1 MNATITFAEMT
12 NNELRQFI
20 EKKGLP
26 KPKSAVRTKDQ
37 LIAHINTHWNPFNN
51 LKKPEVVVK
60 KPVCECCGAS
70 DKSVGLATGDNGVEM
85 WVCRFCD
92 VDGSNYNGWGE
103 HHCSECGME
112 DGDCNCNNA
121 EPNWGNII
129 ATMMARTEFA
139 VYEEDDG
146 FEDCN
151 DCGYAHHHED
161 KCPNETT
168 CEHYEKS
175 EKAEAEEEEDVCYGK
190 HCDKKSCLKL
200 ATGWNRLWGG
210 VAEKRFA
217 LNLYCDECI
226 EQDCFEKCEA
236 CRVVYP
242 VTSLNYRTGGLFGEH
257 CGNNLYCEACCKDI
271 EEKMTLRE
279 EPEPEPEPAPV
290 AKITD
295 TKIWRK
301 KDGVRSKK
309 AHTDG
314 CPKVATYV
322 IGASETDGADYHDF
336 YYCYGDLKE
345 ALNAFNAQKKKKNS
359 KEKNAYTYRR
369 LILCEGEEEQ
379 KEVKVWQRTKEEIV
393 RPTFQ
398 LAELNTFNFDYT
410 LFKHERGGFCK
421 YAVYNNTA
429 NHYVACDFDG
439 DKIIGWGKGTIYK
452 TLNAWTTA
460 NWKEQRIK
468 DGNNKT
474 TRNNAYRETKYIP
487 LQIIDDDE
495 LIYGPLYEEIEWESS
510 MSIEKK

>member
-242 VTSLNYRTGGLFGEH
+242 VTSLGYRTGGLFGEH

-279 EPEPEPEPAPV
+279 EPAPV
-290 AKITD
+290 AT
-295 TKIWRK
+295 T
-301 KDGVRSKK
+301 
-309 AHTDG
+309 
-314 CPKVATYV
+314 TYT
-322 IGASETDGADYHDF
+322 IYASENGNDYNAEI
-336 YYCYGDLKE
+336 YCYGDLKQ
-345 ALNAFNAQKKKKNS
+345 ALNAFNGEKKRKASKKYLY
-359 KEKNAYTYRR
+359 KKLKLQDDKTDE
-369 LILCEGEEEQ
+369 
-379 KEVKVWQRTKEEIV
+379 EVKVWQRTKEEIV

-487 LQIIDDDE
+487 LQLIDIE
-495 LIYGPLYEEIEWESS
+495 EMEYAPLYEEVDWQSS
-510 MSIEKK
+510 MTIEKK